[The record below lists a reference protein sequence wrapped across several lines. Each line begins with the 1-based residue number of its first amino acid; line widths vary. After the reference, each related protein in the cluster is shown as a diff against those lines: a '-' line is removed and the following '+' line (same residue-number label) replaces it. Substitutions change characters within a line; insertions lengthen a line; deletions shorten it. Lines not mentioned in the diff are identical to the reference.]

1 MVPPICE
8 GFLRQFYGFDPEPYR
23 KYLYEYR
30 ERDAV
35 RHVFRVAS
43 SLDSMIVGEPQILGQ
58 VKEAYATARAVG
70 AVNSQLDALLTRSFA
85 VAKRVRNETAVAT
98 SAVSIASVA
107 VDLAK
112 KIFGNLQGKSVYLV
126 GAGKMCELAARHLLA
141 HGAKQIYVANRTFE
155 RAAALAKKFNGQ
167 AIPFEKLYET
177 VPNADIVISSTG
189 APHAIFRK
197 EHGEKFLSQRRNR
210 PMFFIDIAVP
220 RDIDPELNKLDGI
233 FVYDIDDLQQ
243 VVSSHIADRRTEA
256 DRAEAIVQLE
266 VDKFESRLQTLDVV
280 PTIVS
285 LQEHLE
291 TVRQAE
297 IDRVR
302 GRLGTLTPEQE
313 LAVEALSRGIIN
325 KIMHT
330 PITTLK
336 SAARESSE
344 ATTVIDLVRKLFG
357 LREPQKSRRRRCH
370 HSEQRKTGSA
380 KLMARLRIGSR
391 GSQLALWQA
400 NHISALLRERGHEV
414 ELEIIKT
421 TGDKITDVALAQV
434 GTKGMFTKE
443 IEEALAEGRVDLAVH
458 SLKDLPTELPPGF
471 ELVAITTRVNPRDV
485 FLSVKYDSIKALPQ
499 GARVGTSSLRRQ
511 AQLKAS
517 RPDLVI
523 HPLRGNVDTRM
534 RKLEEG
540 EYDAIILAAA
550 GLTRLGKTRAGEG
563 SPVGRVHVSSG
574 RTGRAWHRDPRRR
587 CGDAQTSRVSRRRCG
602 PRRDDLRAR
611 AC

>member
-1 MVPPICE
+1 MNFVVIGVNHQTAPVEVREQFAIPEGRLPEAVKCLASYPGIEEGMIVSTCNRVE
-8 GFLRQFYGFDPEPYR
+8 VLARTTNGSADLQGFLRQFYGFDPEPYR
-23 KYLYEYR
+23 KYLYEHH

-70 AVNSQLDALLTRSFA
+70 AVTSQLDALLTRSFA

-141 HGAKQIYVANRTFE
+141 HGAKQTYVANRTFE
-155 RAAALAKKFNGQ
+155 RAAALAKKVNGQ

-189 APHAIFRK
+189 APHTIFHK
-197 EHGEKFLSQRRNR
+197 QHGEKFLHLRRNR

-243 VVSSHIADRRTEA
+243 VVSSHIADRKTEA

-266 VDKFESRLQTLDVV
+266 VDKFESRLHTLDVV

-302 GRLGTLTPEQE
+302 GRLGTLSPEQE

-357 LREPQKSRRRRCH
+357 LREA
-370 HSEQRKTGSA
+370 RKA
-380 KLMARLRIGSR
+380 
-391 GSQLALWQA
+391 
-400 NHISALLRERGHEV
+400 V
-414 ELEIIKT
+414 
-421 TGDKITDVALAQV
+421 DD
-434 GTKGMFTKE
+434 
-443 IEEALAEGRVDLAVH
+443 EAPA
-458 SLKDLPTELPPGF
+458 
-471 ELVAITTRVNPRDV
+471 
-485 FLSVKYDSIKALPQ
+485 
-499 GARVGTSSLRRQ
+499 
-511 AQLKAS
+511 
-517 RPDLVI
+517 
-523 HPLRGNVDTRM
+523 
-534 RKLEEG
+534 
-540 EYDAIILAAA
+540 
-550 GLTRLGKTRAGEG
+550 
-563 SPVGRVHVSSG
+563 VSSRKPG
-574 RTGRAWHRDPRRR
+574 APN
-587 CGDAQTSRVSRRRCG
+587 
-602 PRRDDLRAR
+602 
-611 AC
+611 